1 MRKQSSWKQISN
13 AYDAEQYKKW
23 LGEEIPILPRKYKIS
38 EMPKELEE
46 QKNKRTNMAVE
57 RVH

>member
-46 QKNKRTNMAVE
+46 QKNKRTNMAV
-57 RVH
+57 